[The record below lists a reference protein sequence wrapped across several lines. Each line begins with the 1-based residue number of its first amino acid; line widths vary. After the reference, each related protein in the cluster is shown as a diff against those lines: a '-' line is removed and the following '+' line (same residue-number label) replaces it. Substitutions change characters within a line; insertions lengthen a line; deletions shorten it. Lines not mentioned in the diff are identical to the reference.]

1 MGISFAYSDGHCLG
15 KGKGEGCPFEGGAKG
30 KGQRWQRR
38 CEERRWK
45 GASSNRE
52 KQQMML
58 KIFFIGF
65 FTWKRTNFSPEKGP
79 FQQGKYSLP
88 SINFQVDIRSF
99 SGEYIQKRFGI
110 CIINPSNACFFH
122 VQTTLVGYLSLQTP
136 FRVFQTPGQEGHPM
150 DLGLC
155 RSKADGRLSSA
166 LVLWRCAVPR
176 VSHQLPGPSRLRRS
190 ELFIWKR
197 IWGEQMT
204 FWKGVVFGVFFGNQR
219 GWGK

>member
-1 MGISFAYSDGHCLG
+1 MICRDDIHKHPLKWGV
-15 KGKGEGCPFEGGAKG
+15 
-30 KGQRWQRR
+30 
-38 CEERRWK
+38 
-45 GASSNRE
+45 NRE
-52 KQQMML
+52 SKNNASLKVTTKAPRKKWRVSQQE
-58 KIFFIGF
+58 
-65 FTWKRTNFSPEKGP
+65 R
-79 FQQGKYSLP
+79 KYSLP